1 MAEQRRTG
9 RAQIDILLNK
19 YVGGVPYTARAR
31 DISPGGVRLARLLE
45 PEHAGKRVGLQ
56 FQLPGSSEV
65 IYAEGEVVRG
75 VGGGGERPD
84 RRRPF
89 HPADRAAPAADPPL
103 RRGCGRRGRGRGV
116 GTTGLCPGVHMSGVP
131 CPSRMAEVRGST
143 LTRSGRFTSDF

>member
-65 IYAEGEVVRG
+65 IYAEGEVVREWVGSDAADGSG
-75 VGGGGERPD
+75 VKFTLLTERHQ
-84 RRRPF
+84 RLIEQYVSR
-89 HPADRAAPAADPPL
+89 HGASAPA
-103 RRGCGRRGRGRGV
+103 
-116 GTTGLCPGVHMSGVP
+116 S
-131 CPSRMAEVRGST
+131 SSEE
-143 LTRSGRFTSDF
+143 